1 MKVLRILTATGS
13 IFHMTLERMEGYVG
27 TRPDFPDA
35 VAVELVEMTPE
46 QYLDLAHPVE
56 PNRRF
61 AHA

>member
-1 MKVLRILTATGS
+1 
-13 IFHMTLERMEGYVG
+13 MTLERIPGYVG

-46 QYLDLAHPVE
+46 QYLAICATVE
-56 PNRRF
+56 SWRRF